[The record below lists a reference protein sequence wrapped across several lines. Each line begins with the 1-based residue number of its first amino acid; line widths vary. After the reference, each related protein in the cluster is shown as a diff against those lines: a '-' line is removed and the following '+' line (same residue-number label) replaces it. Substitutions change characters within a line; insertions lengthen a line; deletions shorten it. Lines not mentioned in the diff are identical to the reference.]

1 MIYHLYNQYS
11 LSILYDNFEKKPQIG
26 YVHLYAFKK
35 AIFYPFYIIQKI
47 IGIDFISLDI
57 NYKGREPFAGIQ
69 LLISILYSLKILF
82 FKESKKFYYIN
93 IIFLFMI
100 FLMTRNSFYL
110 INFVSAI
117 WQIRDIVNLL
127 SLILFFL
134 ALNYVIEFPIKRFLK
149 NILVYPILF
158 FCIFT
163 SLSFIYNFK
172 IFKSENYTN
181 LEWTGY
187 LSNTNKNNLLEEF
200 VKKIE
205 TNNQL
210 ERIYFG
216 NKFYNS
222 MLNKFEGTSL
232 SNSTIISFKDFVRY
246 DLKPF
251 NIVSKNSTNIVV
263 REPNFSFMH
272 QWIYP
277 IEEEVSNRTFNQLF
291 ISNIF

>member
-1 MIYHLYNQYS
+1 
-11 LSILYDNFEKKPQIG
+11 
-26 YVHLYAFKK
+26 
-35 AIFYPFYIIQKI
+35 
-47 IGIDFISLDI
+47 
-57 NYKGREPFAGIQ
+57 
-69 LLISILYSLKILF
+69 
-82 FKESKKFYYIN
+82 
-93 IIFLFMI
+93 MI

-181 LEWTGY
+181 LDWTGY

-232 SNSTIISFKDFVRY
+232 SNSTIIS
-246 DLKPF
+246 LKF
-251 NIVSKNSTNIVV
+251 C
-263 REPNFSFMH
+263 
-272 QWIYP
+272 
-277 IEEEVSNRTFNQLF
+277 
-291 ISNIF
+291 